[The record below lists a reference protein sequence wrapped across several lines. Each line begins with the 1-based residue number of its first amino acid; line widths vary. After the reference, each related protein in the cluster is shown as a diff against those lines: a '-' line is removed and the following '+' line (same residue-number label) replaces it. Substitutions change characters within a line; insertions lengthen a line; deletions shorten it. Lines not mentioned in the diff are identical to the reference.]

1 MPEYNPKDI
10 NQETVLLKD
19 GDRSFEQMVFPTL
32 TEAVQEVACWSGA
45 EQAKA
50 LFRITG
56 TDKGYEYSW
65 ADIPFDY

>member
-10 NQETVLLKD
+10 NRETVLVKD

-32 TEAVQEVACWSGA
+32 AEAVIEVGRWSEA
-45 EQAKA
+45 EQKKA
-50 LFRITG
+50 RFRITG

-65 ADIPFDY
+65 ADIPVD